1 MNTDSS
7 KPKPYTQQNRW
18 KIRGKLTTESP
29 LHIGNGEATS
39 HVKLINT
46 SKEESKGKPID
57 VAAVERDH
65 TGNPCIP
72 GSAIKGVIRSWA
84 ERYYKQ
90 SGDSIRRIFGD
101 SETGAGLAEFY
112 PATWIPPDTD
122 KQHQFEATL
131 PYWQPE
137 KCTGIMSHVCIER
150 HYGTA
155 EEGKLFSEEFVPESV
170 SFNIE
175 IFAERLSDE
184 DIQLLLAILEHG
196 SKCDADPI
204 QFGANGADGWGRVS
218 WELKDVSQS
227 GPQDVKF
234 DEQAMAF
241 TRAWHPANLAP
252 LDPPLSNPRF
262 VTMSIELQCRG
273 AFLVNDTSQTHRHE
287 GDNLPNFFPL
297 RRADGGAWLPASS
310 FRGALRQRAEFILRS
325 LNPNATG
332 DPNGIEDISGPIE
345 RLFGMT
351 GRASKLRINEFCGSN
366 VGERLPRQD
375 FVAIDRFTGGAAEGA
390 KFDAKYIDRPTF
402 TTCLH
407 LDTEDLTESEIA
419 LLAAALRDVI
429 RGDVCL
435 GFGGSKGYGEIKASL
450 DANSETW
457 LQGQLPNLPARQSIE
472 TSQPD
477 GVDSAVVVTNVK
489 HGKLIY
495 QSTTAGQ
502 VRAIIFQNKKG
513 EWTTKAPT
521 PIDFKSLPES
531 LQRNT
536 EAEVEID
543 FELQPNNRPYRIRER
558 GSVVSTQARH
568 SLTAQDAQ
576 GKFAHAYYFL
586 QQEVRKE
593 DWPNDFTDRKPIGHE
608 RYVPGYYS
616 GKIRVKLRTETPLL
630 LCDDETK
637 QGTTVTGHFQYDMR
651 VDKTNERP
659 LLHASSVR
667 GMLRSAYEAITNSRF
682 GVFLGHDDRLGV
694 RLSTKEGLGLVPC
707 RVDNG
712 MIQQLPGTSSITPA
726 KTNGP
731 MYAAWLPYHQNRL
744 NIDGINEQPTHR
756 QHVCCWIELWE
767 RTPWDDERN
776 NFRIDN
782 RFQYWKV
789 VRIAPYGQA
798 LVEPPRTRA
807 QDKVP
812 GQNFHTSLNH
822 PPKFIDSG
830 FVCVTGRNFG
840 GKHDERV
847 FFAVGQL
854 PVPVELTNQLESAWE
869 NLIRNYRTNQDL
881 LHGRPRP
888 SALNSP
894 AIWSRH
900 MTGTEDLK
908 LTDGSLVYARIDANG
923 HIAELYPVMIGRKLY
938 PESPKNLLPIS
949 LRLRPSTNLDQLSPA
964 DRVFGWVSQDSKT
977 LDNPAYRS
985 QLRVGVVNCT
995 TDNAI
1000 EVFPAP
1006 IVLPIL
1012 GQPKPAQGRF
1022 YLGNQHGKRQDDGG
1036 SKTDRGYRSGNRI
1049 RGPKAYPHHCRFT
1062 LGKIKNQWHVASNQ
1076 NRTITGC
1083 VKKDTHFD
1091 VDLHILNLSRTELAA
1106 LLWLLSL
1113 PTSHYLRLGLG
1124 KPLGFG
1130 SVQLE
1135 IDSSASCVADGQD
1148 WIANLREWNTNPV
1161 SIELSS
1167 LRSEYES
1174 KMNAL
1179 NPLLLQSFLQIAKGF
1194 GDVDVQYPPAPNS
1207 PNEVGQ
1213 HFKWFMANEKPHAQ
1227 RLSLPDVSDR
1237 DPLLPI
1243 SP

>member
-39 HVKLINT
+39 HVKLSNT
-46 SKEESKGKPID
+46 
-57 VAAVERDH
+57 VAAIERDH
-65 TGNPCIP
+65 AGNRCIQGNPCIP
-72 GSAIKGVIRSWA
+72 GSAIKGVMRSWA
-84 ERYYKQ
+84 KRYYEQ
-90 SGDSIRRIFGD
+90 FGDSIRRIFGD

-112 PATWIPPDTD
+112 PATWIQPDSD
-122 KQHQFEATL
+122 QLQQFEATL

-137 KCTGIMSHVCIER
+137 KCTGIMSHVCIDR

-155 EEGKLFSEEFVPESV
+155 EEGKLFSEEFVPERV
-170 SFNIE
+170 SFDLE

-252 LDPPLSNPRF
+252 LDRPPSDPRF
-262 VTMSIELQCRG
+262 VAMSIELQCRG
-273 AFLVNDTSQTHRHE
+273 AFLVNDTSRTHWDE
-287 GDNLPNFFPL
+287 GDNLPNFLPL

-332 DPNGIEDISGPIE
+332 DPNGTVDIDGPIE

-366 VGERLPRQD
+366 VGEPLPRQD
-375 FVAIDRFTGGAAEGA
+375 FVAIDRFTGGAGGAAKGA
-390 KFDAKYIDRPTF
+390 KFYAEYVDLPTF
-402 TTCLH
+402 TTSLH

-435 GFGGSKGYGEIKASL
+435 GFGGSKGYGEF
-450 DANSETW
+450 T
-457 LQGQLPNLPARQSIE
+457 
-472 TSQPD
+472 TT
-477 GVDSAVVVTNVK
+477 VDSASEAWLRSKLPMLVTAQPIDNTLLVPVNPLVTK
-489 HGKLIY
+489 AIPGKLNY
-495 QSTTAGQ
+495 QSTKAGGK
-502 VRAIIFQNKKG
+502 VAIITFQDKDHNWTKKLTVNG
-513 EWTTKAPT
+513 TM
-521 PIDFKSLPES
+521 SLPKP
-531 LQRNT
+531 LQRDT
-536 EAEVEID
+536 GSEVEID
-543 FELQPNNRPYRIRER
+543 FELEAGKPCRIRER
-558 GSVVSTQARH
+558 GTVSMAEARH
-568 SLTAQDAQ
+568 TLTSQESQ

-593 DWPNDFTDRKPIGHE
+593 DWPNDFADRKPIGHE

-637 QGTTVTGHFQYDMR
+637 QETTVTGHFQYDMR
-651 VDKTNERP
+651 VDETNERP
-659 LLHASSVR
+659 RLHASSVR

-682 GVFLGHDDRLGV
+682 GVFLGHEDRLGL
-694 RLSTKEGLGLVPC
+694 RFTTGEGLGLVPC
-707 RVDNG
+707 RIENG
-712 MIQQLPGTSSITPA
+712 LIHQLPGTSAITPE
-726 KTNGP
+726 KPNGP
-731 MYAAWLPYHQNRL
+731 MYAAWLPYYDNQRRGYAL
-744 NIDGINEQPTHR
+744 NMFGTMVQPSHR

-767 RTPWDDERN
+767 RSDAVAGKFN
-776 NFRIDN
+776 
-782 RFQYWKV
+782 YWRVLK
-789 VRIAPYGQA
+789 IAPHGTQPSQPA
-798 LVEPPRTRA
+798 PSPVPSTRSGEKHHIPLA
-807 QDKVP
+807 M
-812 GQNFHTSLNH
+812 
-822 PPKFIDSG
+822 PPKFISSG
-830 FVCVTGRNFG
+830 FVCVTGLNFDR
-840 GKHDERV
+840 KHDERV
-847 FFAVGQL
+847 FFVDGEA
-854 PVPVELTNQLESAWE
+854 PFEAPLTDSLKSAWK
-869 NLIRNYRTNQDL
+869 NLISDYRTNQDL
-881 LHGRPRP
+881 VNGRERP
-888 SALNSP
+888 GALQT
-894 AIWSRH
+894 AGWSRH
-900 MTGTEDLK
+900 MKGDAEWDLN
-908 LTDGSLVYARIDANG
+908 DGSLVYARIDAKR
-923 HIAELYPVMIGRKLY
+923 HVEELYPVMIARKLY
-938 PESPKNLLPIS
+938 PLSPLSLLPKT
-949 LRLRPSTNLDQLSPA
+949 LRPATHKSQLSPA
-964 DRVFGWVSQDSKT
+964 DRVFGWVSQDSET

-1022 YLGNQHGKRQDDGG
+1022 YIGNQHGKTQPNGG

-1062 LGKIKNQWHVASNQ
+1062 LVKIRNQPHVASNQ

-1083 VKKDTHFD
+1083 IKKDTHFD

-1130 SVQLE
+1130 SVQVE
-1135 IDSSASCVADGQD
+1135 IDSSASCVADGRD

-1194 GDVDVQYPPAPNS
+1194 GDVDVQYPPSPNS